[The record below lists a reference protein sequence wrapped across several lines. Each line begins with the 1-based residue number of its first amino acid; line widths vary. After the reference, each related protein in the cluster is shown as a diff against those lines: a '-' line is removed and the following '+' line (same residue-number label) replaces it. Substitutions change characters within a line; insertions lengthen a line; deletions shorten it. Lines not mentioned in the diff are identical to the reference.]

1 MRCIV
6 VAVSGTPGSGKTT
19 YARFIAERYSLRYV
33 SSGTLFRRLAEERGV
48 SFLELHKLAEQS
60 DEIDLEIDRR
70 ALQEASRGCVVVEG
84 HLSVWVLRDV
94 AHVKIIF
101 NAPLEE
107 RARRIA
113 ARDGKSLEEATSEIR
128 RREES
133 NRRRALKYYGFDIR
147 DYSVAD
153 LVINTGL
160 LGESAV
166 KEVLVCFFDNFKR
179 AHPEIFCGAK

>member
-1 MRCIV
+1 MPCLI

-19 YARFIAERYSLRYV
+19 YAKFIAEKYSLRYV
-33 SSGTLFRRLAEERGV
+33 SSGALFRRLAEERGV

-70 ALQEASRGCVVVEG
+70 ALQEASKGYVVIEG
-84 HLSVWVLRDV
+84 HLSVWVLKDI

-101 NAPLEE
+101 DAPLEE
-107 RARRIA
+107 RAKRIA
-113 ARDGKSLEEATSEIR
+113 ARDGKSLDEAIDEIR

-133 NRRRALKYYGFDIR
+133 NRQRALKYYGFDIR
-147 DYSVAD
+147 DYTVAD

-160 LGESAV
+160 LGEGAV
-166 KEVLVCFFDNFKR
+166 KEILVCFFDNLR
-179 AHPEIFCGAK
+179 RSRQDIFCEH

>member
-1 MRCIV
+1 MPCLV

-33 SSGTLFRRLAEERGV
+33 SSGALFRRIAEERGV
-48 SFLELHKLAEQS
+48 SFLELHMLAEQS

-70 ALQEASRGCVVVEG
+70 ALEEASKGCVVVEG

-101 NAPLEE
+101 DAPLEE

-113 ARDGKSLEEATSEIR
+113 ARDGKSLEEAISEIR

-147 DYSVAD
+147 DYTVAD

-160 LGESAV
+160 LGENAV
-166 KEVLVCFFDNFKR
+166 KEILVCFFENLKHSRRETFR
-179 AHPEIFCGAK
+179 SAK

>member
-1 MRCIV
+1 MACLV

-19 YARFIAERYSLRYV
+19 YARFIAEKYSLRYV
-33 SSGTLFRRLAEERGV
+33 SSGALFRRLAEERGV
-48 SFLELHKLAEQS
+48 GFLELHRLAEQS
-60 DEIDLEIDRR
+60 EEIDLEVDRR
-70 ALQEASRGCVVVEG
+70 ALQEASKGCVVVEG
-84 HLSVWVLRDV
+84 HLSVWVLKNV

-101 NAPLEE
+101 DAPLEE

-113 ARDGKSLEEATSEIR
+113 ARDGKSLGEAISEIQ

-147 DYSVAD
+147 DYTVAD

-160 LGESAV
+160 LGENAV
-166 KEVLVCFFDNFKR
+166 KEILLCFFENLR
-179 AHPEIFCGAK
+179 RSRPEIFCEH